1 MHRCLVIEP
10 ERPGV
15 SLATLF
21 GGLIVGLLVLVVGL
35 ILSGCYGRIEQEGCP
50 QVSGSSQID
59 TTTLSVSCHPGESAD
74 VSQTSVL
81 SPPDWSACTQQACS
95 LTCYGGNAPG
105 TWAITAEYADDRWVS
120 TWQTADGCTV
130 RTALVFR

>member
-15 SLATLF
+15 S
-21 GGLIVGLLVLVVGL
+21 LLVLVVGL
-35 ILSGCYGRIEQEGCP
+35 ILSGCYGRIEQYSCP
-50 QVSGSSQID
+50 AVIGSSQID
-59 TTTLSVSCHPGESAD
+59 TTTLSVSCHPGDSEY

-81 SPPDWSACTQQACS
+81 SPPDWSACTQTACS
-95 LTCYGGNAPG
+95 LTCTG
-105 TWAITAEYADDRWVS
+105 TTGPLTAEYVEEQWVS

-130 RTALVFR
+130 QTALVFR